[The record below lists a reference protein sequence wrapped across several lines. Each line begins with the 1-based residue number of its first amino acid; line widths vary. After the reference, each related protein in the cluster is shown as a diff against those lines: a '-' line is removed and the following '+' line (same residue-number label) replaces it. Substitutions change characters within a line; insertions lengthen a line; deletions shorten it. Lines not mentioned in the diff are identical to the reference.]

1 MPADDEAITARKCWA
16 PPDMTRAVDLPA
28 ATLERLVIEAGR
40 VALGVGDVVTVLGA
54 RSGLFPTGHFCRH
67 DCRYSHHGSVLVL
80 PDTTVVELFAN
91 GGVLHA
97 FQHVDMGDGASVA
110 IAAVMLPPPDVSVR
124 PSS

>member
-16 PPDMTRAVDLPA
+16 PPDMTAAVDLPA
-28 ATLERLVIEAGR
+28 AMLQRLVIEAGK
-40 VALGVGDVVTVLGA
+40 VALRVGDVVTVLGA
-54 RSGLFPTGHFCRH
+54 RLCRYPTGHFCRH
-67 DCRYSHHGSVLVL
+67 ACRYGHHGSVLVL

-91 GGVLHA
+91 GGALHA
-97 FQHVDMGDGASVA
+97 FRHVDMGNGASVA